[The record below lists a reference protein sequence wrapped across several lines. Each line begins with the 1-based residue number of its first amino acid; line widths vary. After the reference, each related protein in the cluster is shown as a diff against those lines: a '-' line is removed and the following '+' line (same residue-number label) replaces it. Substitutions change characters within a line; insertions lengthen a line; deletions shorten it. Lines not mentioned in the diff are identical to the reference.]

1 VLAIRRAL
9 ALGAHPDDVELQ
21 AGGTLAAWAGQGVHV
36 ELACFTAG
44 EKGSPDPAADPVA
57 LAAVRRAEAQA
68 AAAALGA
75 AGVHFLGAVDGELEV
90 TMALRLAVA
99 RLVRTVRPDV
109 VLGHDPW
116 RRWLLHPDHRAAG
129 LLTVDGVVAARD
141 PLYRVP
147 TEAPLRKGFPTNRGT
162 PSGFPGPLPI
172 HRGTPPG
179 FPGPLRPDPSGEPAA
194 EGPAAHRPHTVL
206 LFGTDTPDELVEV
219 TATIDAK
226 LASLRAHASQIAD
239 HADLERRVRTW
250 NAAIGAEVGLH
261 YAEAF
266 HTLDTRGR

>member
-9 ALGAHPDDVELQ
+9 AFGAHPDDVELQ
-21 AGGTLAAWAGQGVHV
+21 AGGTLAAWAGRGVHV

-44 EKGSPDPAADPVA
+44 EKGSPDPGTDPA
-57 LAAVRRAEAQA
+57 ELAAVRRAEATA

-75 AGVHFLGAVDGELEV
+75 VAPVHFLGAVDGELEV

-99 RLVRTVRPDV
+99 RLVRTVRPEV

-141 PLYRVP
+141 PLH
-147 TEAPLRKGFPTNRGT
+147 APQLG
-162 PSGFPGPLPI
+162 
-172 HRGTPPG
+172 
-179 FPGPLRPDPSGEPAA
+179 A
-194 EGPAAHRPHTVL
+194 EGLAAHRPHTVL
-206 LFGTDTPDELVEV
+206 LFGTDIPDELVDV

-226 LASLRAHASQIAD
+226 LAAVAAHASQVSD

-250 NAAIGAEVGLH
+250 NAAIGADAGLA

>member
-9 ALGAHPDDVELQ
+9 AFGAHPDDVELQ
-21 AGGTLAAWAGQGVHV
+21 AGGTLAAWAARGVQV

-44 EKGSPDPAADPVA
+44 EKGSPDPAADPA
-57 LAAVRRAEAQA
+57 ELARVRRAEAEEA
-68 AAAALGA
+68 ALALGA
-75 AGVHFLGAVDGELEV
+75 AVPVHLLGAVDGELEV
-90 TMALRLAVA
+90 TMAMRLTVA

-141 PLYRVP
+141 PLY
-147 TEAPLRKGFPTNRGT
+147 APRL
-162 PSGFPGPLPI
+162 
-172 HRGTPPG
+172 
-179 FPGPLRPDPSGEPAA
+179 AA
-194 EGPAAHRPHTVL
+194 EGLAAHRPHTVL
-206 LFGTDTPDELVEV
+206 LFGTDAPDELVDV
-219 TATIDAK
+219 TTTIDAK
-226 LASLRAHASQIAD
+226 LAALRAHASQLAD
-239 HADLERRVRTW
+239 HADLDRRIRTW
-250 NAAIGAEVGLH
+250 NAAIGADAALG

>member
-1 VLAIRRAL
+1 MLAVRRAL
-9 ALGAHPDDVELQ
+9 AFGAHPDDVELQ
-21 AGGTLAAWAGQGVHV
+21 AGGTLAAWAGRGVRV

-44 EKGSPDPAADPVA
+44 EKGSPDPATEPAE
-57 LAAVRRAEAQA
+57 LAGVRRAEAEA

-75 AGVHFLGAVDGELEV
+75 ALPVHFMGAVDGEIEV

-141 PLYRVP
+141 PLY
-147 TEAPLRKGFPTNRGT
+147 APELGAQG
-162 PSGFPGPLPI
+162 LP
-172 HRGTPPG
+172 
-179 FPGPLRPDPSGEPAA
+179 
-194 EGPAAHRPHTVL
+194 AHRPHTVL

-219 TATIDAK
+219 TATIEAK
-226 LASLRAHASQIAD
+226 LASVAAHASQIAD

-250 NAAIGAEVGLH
+250 NAAIGAEAGLA

-266 HTLDTRGR
+266 HTIDTRGR

>member
-21 AGGTLAAWAGQGVHV
+21 AGGTLAAWAGRGVHV

-44 EKGSPDPAADPVA
+44 EKGSSDPAADPAA

-147 TEAPLRKGFPTNRGT
+147 TEAPLR
-162 PSGFPGPLPI
+162 
-172 HRGTPPG
+172 
-179 FPGPLRPDPSGEPAA
+179 PDPSG

-226 LASLRAHASQIAD
+226 LAALRAHASQLPD

-250 NAAIGAEVGLH
+250 NAAIGAEAGLA

>member
-1 VLAIRRAL
+1 VLAARRVL

-21 AGGTLAAWAGQGVHV
+21 AGGSLAAWARQGAHV

-44 EKGSPDPAADPVA
+44 EKGSPDPAADQVE
-57 LAAVRRAEAQA
+57 LGRVRRAEATEA
-68 AAAALGA
+68 ARALGA
-75 AGVHFLGAVDGELEV
+75 SVPVHFLGAVDGELEV

-99 RLVRTVRPDV
+99 RLVRTARPDV

-141 PLYRVP
+141 PLY
-147 TEAPLRKGFPTNRGT
+147 APSL
-162 PSGFPGPLPI
+162 
-172 HRGTPPG
+172 
-179 FPGPLRPDPSGEPAA
+179 AA
-194 EGPAAHRPHTVL
+194 EGLPAHRPHTVL
-206 LFGTDTPDELVEV
+206 LFGTDTPDELVDV
-219 TATIDAK
+219 TDTMDAK
-226 LASLRAHASQIAD
+226 LAALRAHASQIAD
-239 HADLERRVRTW
+239 HEDLQRRIRTW
-250 NAAIGAEVGLH
+250 NAAIGADAGLA

>member
-21 AGGTLAAWAGQGVHV
+21 AGGTMAGWAARGVRV

-44 EKGSPDPAADPVA
+44 EKGSADPAADPA
-57 LAAVRRAEAQA
+57 ELGHRRRAEAEA
-68 AAAALGA
+68 AARALGA
-75 AGVHFLGAVDGELEV
+75 ALPVHFLGAVDGELEA

-109 VLGHDPW
+109 VVGHDPW

-141 PLYRVP
+141 PLY
-147 TEAPLRKGFPTNRGT
+147 APEL
-162 PSGFPGPLPI
+162 
-172 HRGTPPG
+172 
-179 FPGPLRPDPSGEPAA
+179 AA
-194 EGPAAHRPHTVL
+194 EGLAAHRPHTVL
-206 LFGTDTPDELVEV
+206 LFGTDSPDELVDV

-226 LASLRAHASQIAD
+226 LAALAAHASQLPDPAD
-239 HADLERRVRTW
+239 TERRVRTW
-250 NAAIGAEVGLH
+250 NAAIGAGAGLA

>member
-1 VLAIRRAL
+1 VLAVRRAL
-9 ALGAHPDDVELQ
+9 AFGAHPDDVELQ
-21 AGGTLAAWAGQGVHV
+21 AGGTLAGWAARGVHV

-44 EKGSPDPAADPVA
+44 EKGSADPAADPA
-57 LAAVRRAEAQA
+57 ELARVRRAEAGA
-68 AAAALGA
+68 AAEALGA
-75 AGVHFLGAVDGELEV
+75 AGPVHFLGAVDGELEV

-99 RLVRTVRPDV
+99 RLVRAVRPDV

-147 TEAPLRKGFPTNRGT
+147 TGAPLWG
-162 PSGFPGPLPI
+162 S
-172 HRGTPPG
+172 
-179 FPGPLRPDPSGEPAA
+179 PDPSAALAA
-194 EGPAAHRPHTVL
+194 EGLAAHRPHTVL
-206 LFGTDTPDELVEV
+206 LFGTDAPDELVDV
-219 TATIDAK
+219 TAAIDAK
-226 LASLRAHASQIAD
+226 LASLRAHASQLPDPAD
-239 HADLERRVRTW
+239 TERRVRTW
-250 NAAIGAEVGLH
+250 NAAIGAEAGLA

>member
-21 AGGTLAAWAGQGVHV
+21 AGATLAAWAARGVHV

-44 EKGSPDPAADPVA
+44 EKGSPDPAADPAA
-57 LAAVRRAEAQA
+57 LAAVRRAEAMA

-141 PLYRVP
+141 PLY
-147 TEAPLRKGFPTNRGT
+147 APEL
-162 PSGFPGPLPI
+162 
-172 HRGTPPG
+172 
-179 FPGPLRPDPSGEPAA
+179 AA
-194 EGPAAHRPHTVL
+194 EGLAAHRPHTVL

-226 LASLRAHASQIAD
+226 LAALRAHASQLPD

-250 NAAIGAEVGLH
+250 NAAIGADAGLDH
-261 YAEAF
+261 AEAF

>member
-1 VLAIRRAL
+1 MLAIGRAL
-9 ALGAHPDDVELQ
+9 AFGAHPDDVELQ
-21 AGGTLAAWAGQGVHV
+21 AGGTLAAWAARGVHV

-44 EKGSPDPAADPVA
+44 EKGSPDPGTDPA
-57 LAAVRRAEAQA
+57 ELGRVRRAEATA

-75 AGVHFLGAVDGELEV
+75 STPVHFLGAVDGELEV
-90 TMALRLAVA
+90 TMALRLVVA

-129 LLTVDGVVAARD
+129 TLTVDGVVAARD
-141 PLYRVP
+141 PLY
-147 TEAPLRKGFPTNRGT
+147 APELG
-162 PSGFPGPLPI
+162 
-172 HRGTPPG
+172 
-179 FPGPLRPDPSGEPAA
+179 A
-194 EGPAAHRPHTVL
+194 EGLAAHRPHTVL

-226 LASLRAHASQIAD
+226 LAALAAHASQLPDRAD
-239 HADLERRVRTW
+239 TERRVRTW
-250 NAAIGAEVGLH
+250 NAAIGAEAGLA

>member
-1 VLAIRRAL
+1 MLAARRVL

-21 AGGTLAAWAGQGVHV
+21 AGGSLAAWARQGAHV

-44 EKGSPDPAADPVA
+44 EKGSPDPAADQVE
-57 LAAVRRAEAQA
+57 LGRVRRAEATEA
-68 AAAALGA
+68 ARALGA
-75 AGVHFLGAVDGELEV
+75 SVPVHFLGAVDGELEV

-99 RLVRTVRPDV
+99 RLVRTARPDV

-141 PLYRVP
+141 PLY
-147 TEAPLRKGFPTNRGT
+147 APAL
-162 PSGFPGPLPI
+162 
-172 HRGTPPG
+172 
-179 FPGPLRPDPSGEPAA
+179 AA
-194 EGPAAHRPHTVL
+194 EGLAAHRPHTVL
-206 LFGTDTPDELVEV
+206 LFGTDTPDELVDV
-219 TATIDAK
+219 TDTMDAK
-226 LASLRAHASQIAD
+226 LAALRAHASQIAD
-239 HADLERRVRTW
+239 HEDLQRRIRTW
-250 NAAIGAEVGLH
+250 NAAIGADAGLA

>member
-1 VLAIRRAL
+1 MLAIRRAL

-44 EKGSPDPAADPVA
+44 EKGSPDPAADPDA
-57 LAAVRRAEAQA
+57 LAAVRRAEARA

-147 TEAPLRKGFPTNRGT
+147 THRAT
-162 PSGFPGPLPI
+162 PA
-172 HRGTPPG
+172 G

-206 LFGTDTPDELVEV
+206 LFGTEAPDELVDV
-219 TATIDAK
+219 TDTIDAK
-226 LASLRAHASQIAD
+226 LASLAAHASQIGDPAD
-239 HADLERRVRTW
+239 AERRVRTW
-250 NAAIGAEVGLH
+250 NAAIGAEAGLA

>member
-1 VLAIRRAL
+1 VLAARRVL

-21 AGGTLAAWAGQGVHV
+21 AGGSLAAWAAQGAAV

-44 EKGSPDPAADPVA
+44 EKGSPDPETDPA
-57 LAAVRRAEAQA
+57 ELGRVRRAEATA
-68 AAAALGA
+68 AARALGA
-75 AGVHFLGAVDGELEV
+75 SVPVHFLGVVDGELEV

-99 RLVRTVRPDV
+99 RLVRTARPDV

-129 LLTVDGVVAARD
+129 LLTVDGVVAARE
-141 PLYRVP
+141 PLHPVP
-147 TEAPLRKGFPTNRGT
+147 GDGL
-162 PSGFPGPLPI
+162 
-172 HRGTPPG
+172 
-179 FPGPLRPDPSGEPAA
+179 
-194 EGPAAHRPHTVL
+194 AAHRPHTVL
-206 LFGTDTPDELVEV
+206 LFGTDTPDELVDV

-226 LASLRAHASQIAD
+226 LAAVAAHASQVGD
-239 HADLERRVRTW
+239 RADLERRVRTW
-250 NAAIGAEVGLH
+250 NAAIGADAALG

>member
-9 ALGAHPDDVELQ
+9 ALGAHPDDVEFQ

-44 EKGSPDPAADPVA
+44 EKGSPDPATDPA
-57 LAAVRRAEAQA
+57 ELAGGRRAEATA
-68 AAAALGA
+68 AARALGTA
-75 AGVHFLGAVDGELEV
+75 VPVHFLGAVDGELEV
-90 TMALRLAVA
+90 TMALRLTVA
-99 RLVRTVRPDV
+99 RLVRAVRPDV

-116 RRWLLHPDHRAAG
+116 RRDLLHPDHRAAG

-141 PLYRVP
+141 PLYAP
-147 TEAPLRKGFPTNRGT
+147 TLAGEGLAP
-162 PSGFPGPLPI
+162 
-172 HRGTPPG
+172 
-179 FPGPLRPDPSGEPAA
+179 
-194 EGPAAHRPHTVL
+194 HRPHTVL
-206 LFGTDTPDELVEV
+206 LFGTDAPDELVDV

-226 LASLRAHASQIAD
+226 LASLRAHASQVGD

-250 NAAIGAEVGLH
+250 NAAIGAGAGLA

-266 HTLDTRGR
+266 HTLDTRGRPTGP